1 MRNVK
6 YYANRHIYEYMSI
19 HVQYMDIW
27 ENIMGYPIFTEEQI
41 SEFIETAN
49 EMGIGP
55 AMRYLGYPKS
65 YHTAKKFYIQRSLD
79 LPTAN
84 TLAVMAKQLDIFY
97 KDKDKII
104 AAQAVIDRAVE
115 KLYEDDLLSE
125 DINKLSNA
133 IHKAIQTINLI
144 EGKSTNINENRS
156 KDGTDL
162 AIVDMLN
169 EAKIRNNLIKDKI
182 DIKNTLDHPIDKIN

>member
-1 MRNVK
+1 
-6 YYANRHIYEYMSI
+6 
-19 HVQYMDIW
+19 
-27 ENIMGYPIFTEEQI
+27 MGYPVFTDEQI

-65 YHTAKKFYIQRSLD
+65 YHTAKKFYVQRNID
-79 LPTAN
+79 MPAAN
-84 TLAVMAKQLDIFY
+84 TLAVMAKDLAIFY
-97 KDKDKII
+97 TDKEKVL
-104 AAQAVIDRAVE
+104 AAQAVIDRTVE
-115 KLYEDDLLSE
+115 ALYEDTLVSD
-125 DINKLSNA
+125 DISKLSNA
-133 IHKAIQTINLI
+133 LHKAIQTINLI

-169 EAKIRNNLIKDKI
+169 EAKIRNES
-182 DIKNTLDHPIDKIN
+182 IKNTLKVVN

>member
-1 MRNVK
+1 
-6 YYANRHIYEYMSI
+6 
-19 HVQYMDIW
+19 
-27 ENIMGYPIFTEEQI
+27 MGYPVFTDEQI

-65 YHTAKKFYIQRSLD
+65 YHTAKKFYVQRNVNM
-79 LPTAN
+79 PTAN

-97 KDKDKII
+97 TDKEKVL
-104 AAQAVIDRAVE
+104 AAQAVIDRTVE
-115 KLYEDDLLSE
+115 ALYEDTLVSD
-125 DINKLSNA
+125 DISKLSNA
-133 IHKAIQTINLI
+133 LHKAIQTINLI

-169 EAKIRNNLIKDKI
+169 EAKIRNES
-182 DIKNTLDHPIDKIN
+182 IKNTLKVVN

>member
-1 MRNVK
+1 
-6 YYANRHIYEYMSI
+6 
-19 HVQYMDIW
+19 
-27 ENIMGYPIFTEEQI
+27 MGYPVFNEEQI

-65 YHTAKKFYIQRSLD
+65 YHTAKKFYVQRNLD
-79 LPTAN
+79 MPTAN
-84 TLAVMAKQLDIFY
+84 TLAVMSKQLDVFY
-97 KDKDKII
+97 KDNEKIL
-104 AAQAVIDRAVE
+104 AAQAVIDRSVE
-115 KLYEDDLLSE
+115 KLYEDDLLAD

-169 EAKIRNNLIKDKI
+169 EAKARNNLIKDNVI
-182 DIKNTLDHPIDKIN
+182 SIQR

>member
-1 MRNVK
+1 MCP
-6 YYANRHIYEYMSI
+6 IYEI
-19 HVQYMDIW
+19 K
-27 ENIMGYPIFTEEQI
+27 ENIMGYPVFTEEQI

-55 AMRYLGYPKS
+55 AMRYLNYPKS
-65 YHTAKKFYIQRSLD
+65 YHTAKKFYLQRNLD
-79 LPTAN
+79 MPTSN
-84 TLAVMAKQLDIFY
+84 TLAQMSKNLDIFY
-97 KDKDKII
+97 KDKEKIL
-104 AAQAVIDRAVE
+104 AAQAVVDRAVE
-115 KLYEDDLLSE
+115 KLYEEDLLAE

-169 EAKIRNNLIKDKI
+169 EAKARNEYIKSKI
-182 DIKNTLDHPIDKIN
+182 DHPIIETN

>member
-1 MRNVK
+1 M
-6 YYANRHIYEYMSI
+6 
-19 HVQYMDIW
+19 
-27 ENIMGYPIFTEEQI
+27 MGYPTFSEEQI

-55 AMRYLGYPKS
+55 AMRYLSYPKS
-65 YHTAKKFYIQRSLD
+65 YHTAKKFYIQRNLE
-79 LPTAN
+79 LPTSN
-84 TLAVMAKQLDIFY
+84 TLAQMSKNLDIFY
-97 KDKDKII
+97 RDKEKIL
-104 AAQAVIDRAVE
+104 AAQAVIDRSVE
-115 KLYEDDLLSE
+115 KLYEEDLLAE

-169 EAKIRNNLIKDKI
+169 EAKLRNNLIKDNVSKI
-182 DIKNTLDHPIDKIN
+182 STI

>member
-1 MRNVK
+1 
-6 YYANRHIYEYMSI
+6 
-19 HVQYMDIW
+19 
-27 ENIMGYPIFTEEQI
+27 MGYPVFNEEQI

-55 AMRYLGYPKS
+55 AMRYLSYPKS
-65 YHTAKKFYIQRSLD
+65 YHTAKKFYMQRNLD
-79 LPTAN
+79 MPTAN
-84 TLAVMAKQLDIFY
+84 TLAVMSKQLDVFY
-97 KDKDKII
+97 RDNEKIL
-104 AAQAVIDRAVE
+104 AAQAVIDRSVE
-115 KLYEDDLLSE
+115 KLYEEDLLAD

-169 EAKIRNNLIKDKI
+169 EAKARNNLIKDNIKI
-182 DIKNTLDHPIDKIN
+182 D

>member
-1 MRNVK
+1 
-6 YYANRHIYEYMSI
+6 
-19 HVQYMDIW
+19 
-27 ENIMGYPIFTEEQI
+27 MGYPVFTEEQI

-55 AMRYLGYPKS
+55 AMRYLNYPKS
-65 YHTAKKFYIQRSLD
+65 YHTAKKFYLQRNLD
-79 LPTAN
+79 MPTSN
-84 TLAVMAKQLDIFY
+84 TLAQMSKNLDIFY
-97 KDKDKII
+97 KDKEKIL
-104 AAQAVIDRAVE
+104 AAQAVVDRAVE
-115 KLYEDDLLSE
+115 KLYEEDLLAE

-169 EAKIRNNLIKDKI
+169 EAKARNEYIKSKI
-182 DIKNTLDHPIDKIN
+182 DHPILEN

>member
-1 MRNVK
+1 
-6 YYANRHIYEYMSI
+6 
-19 HVQYMDIW
+19 
-27 ENIMGYPIFTEEQI
+27 MGYPVFNEEQI
-41 SEFIETAN
+41 SEFIECAN

-55 AMRYLGYPKS
+55 AMRYLSYPKS
-65 YHTAKKFYIQRSLD
+65 YHTAKKFYVQRNLD
-79 LPTAN
+79 MPTAN
-84 TLAVMAKQLDIFY
+84 TLAVMSKQLDVFY
-97 KDKDKII
+97 RDNEKIL
-104 AAQAVIDRAVE
+104 AAQAVIDRSVE
-115 KLYEDDLLSE
+115 KLYEDDLLAD

-169 EAKIRNNLIKDKI
+169 EAKARNNLIKDSVI
-182 DIKNTLDHPIDKIN
+182 SIQR

>member
-1 MRNVK
+1 
-6 YYANRHIYEYMSI
+6 
-19 HVQYMDIW
+19 
-27 ENIMGYPIFTEEQI
+27 MGYPVFNEEQI
-41 SEFIETAN
+41 SEFIECAN

-55 AMRYLGYPKS
+55 AMRYLSYPKS
-65 YHTAKKFYIQRSLD
+65 YHTAKKFYVQRNLD
-79 LPTAN
+79 MPTAN
-84 TLAVMAKQLDIFY
+84 TLAVMSKQLDVFY
-97 KDKDKII
+97 RDNEKIL
-104 AAQAVIDRAVE
+104 AAQAVIDRSVE
-115 KLYEDDLLSE
+115 KLYEDDLLAD

-169 EAKIRNNLIKDKI
+169 EAKARNNLIKDNIKI
-182 DIKNTLDHPIDKIN
+182 D

>member
-1 MRNVK
+1 MPYPK
-6 YYANRHIYEYMSI
+6 Y
-19 HVQYMDIW
+19 
-27 ENIMGYPIFTEEQI
+27 TEEQVT
-41 SEFIETAN
+41 EFIETAA

-55 AMRYLGYPKS
+55 AMRLLGYPAS
-65 YHTAKKFYIQRSLD
+65 YHTAKKFHIQRNVD
-79 LPTAN
+79 MPTAN
-84 TLAVMAKQLDIFY
+84 TLAVMTKQLDIFY
-97 KDKDKII
+97 KDKEKIL
-104 AAQAVIDRAVE
+104 AAQAVLDRSIE
-115 KLYEDDLLSE
+115 KLYQEDLLAE

-169 EAKIRNNLIKDKI
+169 EAKMRNKSIKDSLE
-182 DIKNTLDHPIDKIN
+182 TTQY